1 MWIHAVSVVM
11 MITRVSSVATGQARQ
26 VEAALPPVFTAAVQ
40 AIELPGQAGAWSL
53 QIISRGGLVERR
65 TGDLVIRSDG
75 SVTLVTGGARAA
87 SIRPDTLVSL
97 NQRIRTIAAPQWSVK
112 SRLGICSD
120 CPATLIVLS
129 VREPNGLVRTYTAF
143 WDATTKAR
151 IPEDLR
157 RIHDLALTIQR

>member
-1 MWIHAVSVVM
+1 MWILAMSVVM
-11 MITRVSSVATGQARQ
+11 TTAVSSVATGQARQ

-40 AIELPGQAGAWSL
+40 AIEPPGQAGAWSL

-65 TGDLVIRSDG
+65 TGDLVVRSDG
-75 SVTLVTGGARAA
+75 SGTLLIGGARPI
-87 SIRPDTLVSL
+87 SIRPATLVSL
-97 NQRIRTIAAPQWSVK
+97 NQRIRTIATPQRSID

-120 CPATLIVLS
+120 CPATLIVVS

-157 RIHDLALTIQR
+157 RIHDLALTIQQR